1 MPGHREASAGEEAYS
16 GRAYRWLLLIAL
28 GAMVNAGYG
37 AIFYSFSVLLGAGA
51 AAGDFSRATLSGAFG
66 LGVIV
71 SGALALLVGTVCDV
85 KGPRRV
91 FLAGAVLG
99 GVGLA
104 LFSQATAAWQLFAVW
119 ALVLGP
125 AMACAFYEPAYVAI
139 DQWFEGPQGKPL
151 GVLTVLAGLSA
162 TVFVPLTQWL
172 VSGIGWRGATLSLG
186 VLMLAVVGSLALFVV
201 RDRTRQR
208 ATVEK
213 VEPKTAYRAM
223 LEGVR
228 YADRTFWLISVAFF
242 MALTAM
248 WAMLFHQVAYMQEL
262 GFSPGA
268 VAAAVGIAGL
278 VSLPARLLLPVLGDH
293 LRPSVLIAAVFGLL
307 ALSGLALVGAE
318 SWWRVYLYTGVFGVA
333 FGSVLPL
340 RAVVMSRRF
349 GGELYGRLMGLQQ
362 TLLALTMAAGPA
374 AAGALRELTGAYLI
388 PWLVAVVLFVAA
400 APPVLLAGYGRGG
413 SS

>member
-1 MPGHREASAGEEAYS
+1 MRLETEEAQEGEEAHS
-16 GRAYRWLLLIAL
+16 GRAYRWFLVAAL
-28 GAMVNAGYG
+28 GAMVNVGYG
-37 AIFYSFSVLLGAGA
+37 SIFYSFSVLLGEGA
-51 AAGDFSRATLSGAFG
+51 AAGEFSRATLSAAFG

-71 SGALALLVGTVCDV
+71 SGALALLVGTVCDK

-91 FLAGAVLG
+91 FVAGASLG
-99 GVGLA
+99 FVGLVG
-104 LFSQATAAWQLFAVW
+104 FSQATAAWQLFAVW

-139 DQWFEGPQGKPL
+139 DQWFEGPQGRPL

-162 TVFVPLTQWL
+162 TIFVPLTQWL
-172 VSGIGWRGATLSLG
+172 VDGLGWRGATLSLG
-186 VLMLAVVGSLALFVV
+186 ALMLAVVGPLALFAI
-201 RDRTRQR
+201 RDRPRQGARVESIDPR
-208 ATVEK
+208 A
-213 VEPKTAYRAM
+213 AYAAM
-223 LEGVR
+223 LEGLR
-228 YADRTFWLISVAFF
+228 YADRTFWVVSAAFF
-242 MALTAM
+242 LALTAM

-293 LRPSVLIAAVFGLL
+293 LRPSLLTAAVFGLL

-349 GGELYGRLMGLQQ
+349 SGELYGRLMGLQQ
-362 TLLALTMAAGPA
+362 TMLALTMAVGPFVAGT
-374 AAGALRELTGAYLI
+374 LREVSGSYLLPWIGA
-388 PWLVAVVLFVAA
+388 VALFVAA
-400 APPVLLAGYGRGG
+400 APPMLIVGVGRRE
-413 SS
+413 